1 VKQEAI
7 SKRRFLLLLLRPRQ
21 WIPVEEK
28 VFRRLP
34 KLYPDQ
40 AYCWLIFSE
49 PSDLSLVCTPIPFK
63 VFYVCWDQI
72 EAHTSIVF
80 SLSGVRETFIVDVV
94 RIRLSKS
101 CTVAVS

>member
-1 VKQEAI
+1 MKQEEV
-7 SKRRFLLLLLRPRQ
+7 SKRRFLLRRPRQ
-21 WIPVEEK
+21 WILVEEK

-40 AYCWLIFSE
+40 VYCWWLIFSE